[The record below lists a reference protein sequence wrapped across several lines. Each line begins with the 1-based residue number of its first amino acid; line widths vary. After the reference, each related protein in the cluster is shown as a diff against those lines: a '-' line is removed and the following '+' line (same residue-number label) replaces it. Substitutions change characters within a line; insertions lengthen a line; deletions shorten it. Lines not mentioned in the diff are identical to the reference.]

1 MVEIEDVEKR
11 FREFRNK
18 FWEEVADINVGES
31 KLNAD
36 ELKTKMIESD
46 YFKTVKTFAEEKGW
60 NVVADDLTLSVQKE
74 GEKTR
79 TIEVTLVDEVDKN
92 QLFIQPWSRVLQR
105 LERLKD

>member
-18 FWEEVADINVGES
+18 FWEDVADINVGES
-31 KLNAD
+31 KLNVD

-46 YFKTVKTFAEEKGW
+46 YFKTIKAFAEERGW

-79 TIEVTLVDEVDKN
+79 MIEVTLVDEVDKN